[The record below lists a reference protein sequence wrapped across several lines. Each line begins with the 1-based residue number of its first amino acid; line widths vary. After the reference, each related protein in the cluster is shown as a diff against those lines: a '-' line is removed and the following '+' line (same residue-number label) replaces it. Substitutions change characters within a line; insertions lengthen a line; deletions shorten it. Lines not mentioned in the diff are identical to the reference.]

1 MLKTTNYKT
10 MNTNETMPVAYA
22 IIDKMYLT
30 KNTVSVVF
38 GIYASREEA
47 MKFQAVETKTIRF
60 KWDRKTNI
68 ATQAYIT
75 AKNNCGIFA
84 GWEDDII
91 MG

>member
-1 MLKTTNYKT
+1 

-60 KWDRKTNI
+60 KWDRKTNL
-68 ATQAYIT
+68 AEQAYNL
-75 AKNNCGIFA
+75 AKSEEGVLS
-84 GWEDDII
+84 GWMDEIV
-91 MG
+91 